1 MKNLTPEE
9 LGKMTVT
16 QKLAEARIRFLEG
29 GVQKSGVNLHAEF
42 KYFELEDI
50 VPAAMKIFN
59 DLRLL
64 FLVTFQND
72 VAFGQLF
79 DLDSDGVV
87 TVSFPMRSIA
97 EPAKFRM
104 NEVQAAGAEITY
116 YRRYLYMLILD
127 IVEADKIDGGE
138 GPVETPPE
146 KPKKAA
152 KKPATKEERTE
163 TKKELTATDEPA
175 DDLQIE
181 ALRLALAKLL
191 NTDPEQEDFV
201 QEVMLKT
208 EGLSNVTKAQ
218 AEKLIGGITEM
229 LDQYTEGE

>member
-104 NEVQAAGAEITY
+104 NEVQGLGAEITY
-116 YRRYLYMLILD
+116 MRRYLYMLILD

-138 GPVETPPE
+138 APVETAPE

-229 LDQYTEGE
+229 LEQYTEAE